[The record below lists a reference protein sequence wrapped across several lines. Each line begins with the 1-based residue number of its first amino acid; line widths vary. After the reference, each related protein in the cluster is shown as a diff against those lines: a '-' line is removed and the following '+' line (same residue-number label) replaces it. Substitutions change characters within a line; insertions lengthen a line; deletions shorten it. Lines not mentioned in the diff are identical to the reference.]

1 MLMNRRVI
9 SKILKQ
15 KHDDFLQS
23 ITDLEIRQLVNDHG
37 MITGGSIVS
46 LLLNER
52 VNDYDY
58 YFDDFTA
65 LVKIA
70 GYYVDK
76 FKGLNPQ
83 KEIPA
88 ILQVDRDSERVTIKI
103 QSAGVISEAD
113 DKDYKY
119 FENLPEEQGM
129 NYVEKIVESAD
140 EINANPLS
148 DAKPKYRPIFMSSN
162 AITLS
167 GSVQLVIRF
176 HGNPDEIHK
185 NYDFI
190 HCCNYWIAK
199 TGELTLNPA
208 AMESILAKQ
217 LSYQGSLYPVCSVI
231 RMRKFLKAG
240 WYINAGQILK
250 MLFQISQLDLTN
262 LTVLEEQ
269 LTGVDAA
276 YFFQVIDYCK
286 KRQVEDKEFKVT
298 VPYLVSIIDK
308 IFG

>member
-1 MLMNRRVI
+1 MNRRVI
-9 SKILKQ
+9 AKILKH
-15 KHDDFLQS
+15 KHDDFVSS
-23 ITDLEIRQLVNDHG
+23 ITDPEIRKLVDEHG

-46 LLLNER
+46 LLLGER

-70 GYYVDK
+70 GYFVDQ
-76 FKGLNPQ
+76 FKGLNPE

-88 ILQVDRDSERVTIKI
+88 ILQVDVPSQRVSIKI
-103 QSAGVISEAD
+103 KSAGVISEAS
-113 DKDYKY
+113 DKDYQY
-119 FENLPEEQGM
+119 FESRPEEEGM
-129 NYVEKIVESAD
+129 SYVEKVVSAAD
-140 EINANPLS
+140 EENAEHI
-148 DAKPKYRPIFMSSN
+148 DDTKPKYRPIFMSSN

-167 GSVQLVIRF
+167 GKVQLVIRF

-199 TGELTLNPA
+199 TGQLTLNPA
-208 AMESILAKQ
+208 ALESILAKQ
-217 LSYQGSLYPVCSVI
+217 LTYQGSLYPVCSVI
-231 RMRKFLKAG
+231 RMRKFLKMG

-262 LTVLEEQ
+262 IAVLEEQ

-276 YFFQVIDYCK
+276 YFFQVIEYCK
-286 KRQVEDKEFKVT
+286 KRQEEDKEFKVT

>member
-1 MLMNRRVI
+1 MNRRVI
-9 SKILKQ
+9 AKILKH
-15 KHDDFLQS
+15 KHEDFLKS
-23 ITDLEIRQLVNDHG
+23 ITDEEIRKLIDDHG

-46 LLLNER
+46 LLLGER

-70 GYYVDK
+70 GYFVDK
-76 FKGLNPQ
+76 FKRLNPD
-83 KEIPA
+83 KEVPA
-88 ILQVDRDSERVTIKI
+88 VLEVDVETQRVSIKI
-103 QSAGVISEAD
+103 KSMGVISEESGQ
-113 DKDYKY
+113 YHP
-119 FENLPEEQGM
+119 FEEEGLERTLDTI
-129 NYVEKIVESAD
+129 EKAD
-140 EINANPLS
+140 EENAQHIE

-167 GSVQLVIRF
+167 GKVQLVIRF
-176 HGNPDEIHK
+176 HGAPDEIHK

-199 TGELTLNPA
+199 TSTLTLNPA
-208 AMESILAKQ
+208 ALESILAKQ
-217 LSYQGSLYPVCSVI
+217 LTYQGSLYPVCSVI
-231 RMRKFLKAG
+231 RMRKFLKMG

-250 MLFQISQLDLTN
+250 MLFQISELDLTDVN
-262 LTVLEEQ
+262 VLEEQ

-276 YFFQVIDYCK
+276 YFFQVIEYCK
-286 KRQVEDKEFKVT
+286 KRQEEDKEFKVT
-298 VPYLVSIIDK
+298 VPYLCSIIDK